1 MNLHTSLP
9 VFSQVWRPRTSY
21 LILYN
26 ILLKET
32 AGTPLKSGHI
42 RSQDEEKGSK
52 MQILNQVHEKCNLNH
67 NKLKQNLYVK
77 GPE

>member
-1 MNLHTSLP
+1 MSLP
-9 VFSQVWRPRTSY
+9 LFQVWRPRTSY

-32 AGTPLKSGHI
+32 IGTPLKSGDFK
-42 RSQDEEKGSK
+42 SQDEEKGTK
-52 MQILNQVHEKCNLNH
+52 MQILNQVHEKQNLNH